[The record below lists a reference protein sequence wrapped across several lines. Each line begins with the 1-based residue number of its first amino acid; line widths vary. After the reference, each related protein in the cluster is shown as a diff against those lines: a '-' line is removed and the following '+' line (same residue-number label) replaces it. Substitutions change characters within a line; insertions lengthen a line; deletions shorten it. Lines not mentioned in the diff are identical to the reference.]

1 MFYAWYR
8 FADVKN
14 SGAVF
19 GFVVRSALRTFL
31 SGRKVLNN
39 LQRTLSAENCR
50 FRGMRE
56 KRFVNKQGS
65 VGFVE
70 PRWEVW
76 DGSASNVSVSSLSIP
91 TLRVGRADRSP
102 GGYVLQSSPHASK
115 FCGESKVHTAA

>member
-1 MFYAWYR
+1 MFFGKIFIAVQVGALLLFYAWFCY
-8 FADVKN
+8 ADVKN
-14 SGAVF
+14 GKAVF

-65 VGFVE
+65 VGFLE
-70 PRWEVW
+70 PRGEVW
-76 DGSASNVSVSSLSIP
+76 DGSASNVSVSS
-91 TLRVGRADRSP
+91 
-102 GGYVLQSSPHASK
+102 
-115 FCGESKVHTAA
+115 